1 MRSAV
6 ISSVVFA
13 IASPN
18 SFRAMPGA
26 AIEKGLKTHD
36 RALHIKDGWIRDP
49 YIIPAPD
56 GYYYLTGTTPLP
68 DDPRR
73 VDHNYN
79 TGLGKTSIVGYKMS
93 LWRSTDLIGWEDL
106 GTPFSLTDGIWHK
119 EQPGRFDEVEESD
132 WRLWAPELHPVNGRW
147 AMVHTSPSPVNGAN
161 LCLTEGPQ
169 VKGPWENPM
178 GAKIGRRHDPSLFKD
193 DDGTWWLIWGAT
205 QIAPPKPDFTDLAAE
220 PVKIGPA
227 GEFARM
233 GHEGCLIRK
242 ISGKYVLFGTGWS
255 TGRMRKGSYNL
266 YYTVAERIT
275 GPYGPRRFAGRFLGH
290 GTPFRDKAGRWWCTA
305 FFNANVPPLTR
316 QQARGKDLSET
327 AQTINPQGVTIVP
340 LDVVVHDGRI
350 NIRAEDPDYAR
361 PGPDEAQHF
370 AP

>member
-6 ISSVVFA
+6 ISLVVLA
-13 IASPN
+13 IASAN
-18 SFRAMPGA
+18 SFGAMPGA

-79 TGLGKTSIVGYKMS
+79 TGLGKASIVGYKMS

-132 WRLWAPELHPVNGRW
+132 WRLWAPELHFANGRW

-178 GAKIGRRHDPSLFKD
+178 GAKIGRRHDPSLFED
-193 DDGTWWLIWGAT
+193 DDGTWWLIWGSPRLPRSSPISPIWLLSRLRSVRPASSRGWDT
-205 QIAPPKPDFTDLAAE
+205 KAA
-220 PVKIGPA
+220 
-227 GEFARM
+227 
-233 GHEGCLIRK
+233 
-242 ISGKYVLFGTGWS
+242 
-255 TGRMRKGSYNL
+255 
-266 YYTVAERIT
+266 
-275 GPYGPRRFAGRFLGH
+275 
-290 GTPFRDKAGRWWCTA
+290 
-305 FFNANVPPLTR
+305 
-316 QQARGKDLSET
+316 
-327 AQTINPQGVTIVP
+327 
-340 LDVVVHDGRI
+340 
-350 NIRAEDPDYAR
+350 
-361 PGPDEAQHF
+361 
-370 AP
+370 